1 MVGLKSQIVIGRK
14 GSQAQRTGSQAHQQS
29 PPPHRCLL
37 FLSSYYRIS
46 WGLLGKAW
54 SIQDPGWQSQAAGG
68 IAITSVCFLSK
79 VEECERYRLES
90 WQVQPGLCYRATSSP
105 QSRSHQAGAVRST
118 EDVNA
123 TLQG

>member
-14 GSQAQRTGSQAHQQS
+14 GSQAQRTGSQAHQQT
-29 PPPHRCLL
+29 PPPPLVSAL
-37 FLSSYYRIS
+37 PLQ
-46 WGLLGKAW
+46 LLGKAW